1 VFFNISSEDKPR
13 HLQGECKI
21 NDKCN
26 PKATAVKRNGEM
38 KAHHACC
45 RLEQHQQ
52 SRTGEE
58 RMLPSTLSTASVE
71 FGSMQIVIDQHSS

>member
-1 VFFNISSEDKPR
+1 VRTKLGISKGNVK
-13 HLQGECKI
+13 LMI
-21 NDKCN
+21 NVILKQL
-26 PKATAVKRNGEM
+26 TAVKINGEM
-38 KAHHACC
+38 KAHHACS

-71 FGSMQIVIDQHSS
+71 FGSMQICN